1 MASFFFGHI
10 NRTFKYSHTVGRQE
24 SRGPG
29 FRNPMDLALA
39 PGGLVYVVNHSDDSR
54 PDGRLGVRVSMV
66 TLEEEFKGE
75 FGSYGDGDGQFTRP
89 TSIALDSKQN
99 VFVSDGWLQRISV
112 FDKDGNFLAKWG
124 VEGAGD
130 GQMDRPS
137 GMAFDKDDNLY
148 VVDCIN
154 HRIQVFTRDGQ
165 FLRKFG
171 GFGNAAG
178 QFNMPWG
185 ITVDRNGYVWVAD
198 WRNDRVQKLTPDG
211 EFLATFGSSGSLA
224 GEFNRPTHMTVDQD
238 GDIYVTDSLNH
249 RVQVFT
255 PEFRHITSFA
265 GDATMSKW
273 GKQKLDANPE
283 MLQMLALVRDL
294 SPWQRFWYPVAVE
307 VDEHRRI
314 IVVELA
320 AQRIQVYRKET
331 PARDNCGA

>member
-1 MASFFFGHI
+1 MGSFFFGLT

-24 SRGPG
+24 SAGSG

-39 PGGLVYVVNHSDDSR
+39 PGGLVYVVNHSYDELAE
-54 PDGRLGVRVSMV
+54 GRQGVRVSMV

-75 FGSYGDGDGQFTRP
+75 FGSYGDGDGQLLRP
-89 TSIALDSKQN
+89 TSIALDSEQN

-137 GMAFDKDDNLY
+137 GLAFDKDDNLH
-148 VVDCIN
+148 VVDCMN
-154 HRIQVFTRDGQ
+154 HRIQVFTRDGK
-165 FLRKFG
+165 FLKKFG
-171 GFGNAAG
+171 SFGSVEG
-178 QFNMPWG
+178 QLNMPWG
-185 ITVDRNGYVWVAD
+185 ITVDRDGYVWVAD
-198 WRNDRVQKLTPDG
+198 WRNDRIQRFTPDG
-211 EFLATFGSSGSLA
+211 EFLATFGSSGNLA
-224 GEFNRPTHMTVDQD
+224 GEFKRPTHMTVDQD

-255 PEFRHITSFA
+255 PEFRHITTLV
-265 GDATMSKW
+265 GDATISKW
-273 GKQKLDANPE
+273 GMDKLQANPS
-283 MLQMLALVRDL
+283 MLQMLGLVRDL

-307 VDEHRRI
+307 VDDQRRI

-320 AQRIQVYRKET
+320 AQRIQVYRKEA
-331 PARDNCGA
+331 PAAVGAA